1 MRQFWRIV
9 AAFGGLVVLL
19 IIAIAIAVRT
29 IDVNDFIAPMQ
40 KRVKEATGRDLIIRG
55 GIDFKLSLEPE
66 LVIDDVSLS
75 NADWGKSAQ
84 LLTAKRVEAQVKLL
98 PLLQRHF
105 EIVRF
110 KLVDP
115 VISLETD
122 ASGKGNWDFAAGGAA
137 NGAASVPTGSV
148 NAFAIGDL
156 AVDHGT
162 ASFRDGESGKTTN
175 IVIDELSLHSR
186 NAVSPVSARFRGS
199 IGNLA
204 VAMEGDLGPL
214 QALAQRRWPYPVSLK
229 GEVNGQATSIA
240 TKMQVEG
247 KTVHLDE
254 LQIGTGNSSVDGQLA
269 LTPGAP
275 RSHVTF
281 KLAAA
286 TFAWVDLPFAP
297 KSATAAKS
305 AAAHE
310 KFVFTEQP
318 FDFAPLQAY
327 DADGDISIGSLLL
340 PEKRRIDNVRLQFT
354 VRNGK
359 LDAPLIQASAL
370 GGTVRG
376 RLSVDAAQV
385 HAPALTLHLEAKAL
399 DAATLLELLAVK
411 REVRGGQTDVTL
423 DVAAHGESPRQ
434 WAHGVNGV
442 ASVVVGPATLLH
454 TKLDLDSPLNRL
466 ADAVNPYHR
475 VDPSTELEC
484 AVGRLP
490 LNDGIAH
497 IDRSIALETRKFGA
511 SVSGTLNFQ
520 DETLDLAIRPQLR
533 HGLPID
539 VSQIAS
545 LVRFQGPFRSPA
557 VRIDAAGSA
566 VAAAKIGAAIYS
578 GGLSIVG
585 ESLLSATAGAAA
597 SPCRTAMS
605 PRVSPSTPSRP
616 GVPGPSASDP
626 VGKALGRIFGR

>member
-1 MRQFWRIV
+1 MRLFWRILT
-9 AAFGGLVVLL
+9 AFGGLVVVL
-19 IIAIAIAVRT
+19 IIAVAIAVRT

-40 KRVKEATGRDLIIRG
+40 TRVKDATGRDMVIRG

-75 NADWGKSAQ
+75 NAEWGKSPQ
-84 LLTAKRVEAQVKLL
+84 MLTAKRVEAQVKLL
-98 PLLQRHF
+98 PLLRRHF

-110 KLVDP
+110 KLVEP

-122 ASGKGNWDFAAGGAA
+122 AAGKGNWEFAARGTAD
-137 NGAASVPTGSV
+137 GAASTQGGIEGLVM
-148 NAFAIGDL
+148 GDL
-156 AVDHGT
+156 AIDHGT
-162 ASFRDGESGKTTN
+162 ASFRDGESGKTTD

-186 NAVSPVSARFRGS
+186 TAGSPVSARFRGS
-199 IGNLA
+199 VGNLA

-229 GEVNGQATSIA
+229 GEVNGQAASIA
-240 TKMQVEG
+240 TKMRVEG

-254 LQIGTGNSSVDGQLA
+254 LQIGTGNSRIEGQLA

-275 RSHVTF
+275 RSKVTF

-286 TFAWVDLPFAP
+286 TLAWADLPFAP
-297 KSATAAKS
+297 ALAGAAKS
-305 AAAHE
+305 ATGRE
-310 KFVFTEQP
+310 KFVFSERP
-318 FDFAPLQAY
+318 VDFAALQAR
-327 DADGDISIGSLLL
+327 DADGDISIGTLTL
-340 PEKRRIDNVRLQFT
+340 EKRRIDNVRVEFS

-359 LDAPLIQASAL
+359 LEAPLIHSSAL
-370 GGTVRG
+370 GGTVQA
-376 RLSVDAAQV
+376 RLSIDATQV
-385 HAPALTLHLEAKAL
+385 HAPALTLHLEAKSL
-399 DAATLLELLAVK
+399 DAAALLEMVGVK
-411 REVRGGQTDVTL
+411 REVRGGKTEVTI

-442 ASVVVGPATLLH
+442 ALVVVGPATLVH

-490 LNDGIAH
+490 LKDGMAK
-497 IDRSIALETRKFGA
+497 IDRSIALETKKFGA
-511 SVSGTLNFQ
+511 SVSGTLNLK
-520 DETLDLAIRPQLR
+520 DETLDLAIKPQLR
-533 HGLPID
+533 HGIPID
-539 VSQIAS
+539 VPQIAS
-545 LVRFQGPFRSPA
+545 LVRFEGPFRSPA

-585 ESLLSATAGAAA
+585 ESLLSATAGAGA
-597 SPCRTAMS
+597 SPCRMAMS
-605 PRVSPSTPSRP
+605 PSAAPSTPSRAED
-616 GVPGPSASDP
+616 PGPGASHP
-626 VGKALGRIFGR
+626 IQKALGRIFGR